1 MNNFSGTIKL
11 GDLSDF
17 IAPSQ
22 ACVVKL
28 DGGKVTL
35 DSKALGEVITLC
47 LHLPISLHQFA
58 PGASHHFRAC
68 GGM

>member
-1 MNNFSGTIKL
+1 MSSFSGTIKL

-22 ACVVKL
+22 ACVVKA

-35 DSKALGEVITLC
+35 DSKTLGEAGEV
-47 LHLPISLHQFA
+47 
-58 PGASHHFRAC
+58 G
-68 GGM
+68 